1 MKKNKRFI
9 DIDGVIY
16 TEKEY
21 KIVKELI
28 EENVALKILL
38 KIKQKRIDNLM
49 KRLHKRN
56 QYIKKFKENENEYK

>member
-1 MKKNKRFI
+1 MKKNKSFI

-16 TEKEY
+16 TDREY

-28 EENVALKILL
+28 DENKALKILL
-38 KIKQKRIDNLM
+38 NIKQKRIDNLM

-56 QYIKKFKENENEYK
+56 QYIEKLKENENEYK